1 MSVNRIGFGPNTSA
15 WTGVPITLHTG
26 QTYPIPSG
34 QYLIN
39 LGAYTAVQWYDPVSQ
54 IWRPYQTPTN
64 SDTITVS
71 SDGFN
76 YRLVNISGT
85 VAGAYVTNGG
95 SGYPNGI
102 YPASSTTQ
110 TQSNYVIATASA
122 AGAQS
127 SLIGTIA
134 KFNVVVGGAVST
146 TVTVTAGGS
155 NYTRPPTLIFQDPP
169 AGGVRAS
176 GYVSALSSGA
186 ISTVVIT
193 NQGAGYTTAPTITVV
208 PHALDTTAAGAVL
221 TATID
226 TTNFSGRV
234 TAVTLAE
241 GGSAYAAVPTI
252 SFTSSAGS
260 SAAATA
266 VACMSCTSVSS
277 VSGGSANQT
286 ANTGAFW
293 IVNSALA
300 PSKTNAPL
308 NPAVEGSLFTPR
320 IGFGTLQDNGSGTF
334 TGATVTD
341 GGLFQMIGSTTT
353 STRLVGL
360 SQWTTAA
367 PTASATGTVNLGGNI
382 DTAVLI
388 PI

>member
-1 MSVNRIGFGPNTSA
+1 MGINKIGFGPNTSA
-15 WTGVPITLHTG
+15 FTGVPITLHTG
-26 QTYPIPSG
+26 QTYPLPAG
-34 QYLIN
+34 EYLIN
-39 LGAYTAVQWYDPVSQ
+39 LGPYTAVQWYDPVSQ
-54 IWRPYQTPTN
+54 IWRPYQTPSN
-64 SDTITVS
+64 SDTIIVS

-76 YRLVNISGT
+76 YRLTNISGT
-85 VAGAYVTNGG
+85 IAGAYVTNGG

-102 YPASSTTQ
+102 YPASSTT
-110 TQSNYVIATASA
+110 TSQSSYVIATASA

-134 KFNVVVGGAVST
+134 KFNVVVGGAIST
-146 TVTVTAGGS
+146 TVSVTTAGTG
-155 NYTRPPTLIFQDPP
+155 YTRPPTLVFSDPP

-176 GYVSALSSGA
+176 GYVSALSSGG
-186 ISTVVIT
+186 IGTVVVT
-193 NQGAGYTTAPTITVV
+193 NQGAGYSTAPTITVV
-208 PHALDTTAAGAVL
+208 PHALDTSATGAVL

-252 SFTSSAGS
+252 SFSASAGS

-266 VACMSCTSVSS
+266 VACLSCTSVSS
-277 VSGGSANQT
+277 VSGGSSNQT
-286 ANTGAFW
+286 TNTGAFW

-308 NPAVEGSLFTPR
+308 NPAVEGGLFAPR

-334 TGATVTD
+334 TGATLSD
-341 GGLFQMIGSTTT
+341 GGLHQLIGTGATT
-353 STRLVGL
+353 TRLVGL
-360 SQWTTAA
+360 SQWTSSA

-388 PI
+388 PL